1 MSLLFSKN
9 SYKQNFVRCFTAF
22 LAGVT
27 VFASSLTA
35 QAGIKEENI
44 TANQLVAVE
53 SNQIAGW
60 PQGPTVSA
68 RSAILMES
76 ETGTILYA
84 KNIHNPEYP
93 ASITKILTTL
103 IATEECAMDEMVTF
117 SRDAIFDIDRGS
129 NHVALDVGESITVEE
144 CLNAILIRSAN
155 EASLGIAEHICGGPW
170 EDFAVM
176 MNERAK
182 ELGALNSNF
191 VNPNGLPNEEHVT
204 TAYDMA
210 MIGRAFFSNEILCN
224 ITTTRRLHIAP
235 SDTQPDDIIEYNQ
248 MELIDGGKYEY
259 EYLVGCKTGYTNDAR
274 STLVSC
280 AKKDGMKL
288 ICVVMRDEAPYQYE
302 DTIALFDYG
311 FANFRKLNVSENDA
325 KYTINSGSPFY
336 SGNDVLGN
344 SKPILSLNTSDYVV
358 LPNTVE
364 FAETESTISYNTES
378 DTQAAVIR
386 YTYRDWAV
394 GTASIDFTGTLES
407 GYEFESY
414 VDEENTEGTFEE
426 NNAENKDDSTE
437 DSKTADESA
446 ANKSEEETDGTSLL
460 AKIGRMILYVFLGL
474 LGLTAVLLTTLFI
487 YRYVRIRQRRKRNRR
502 RTYTISSSKDP
513 YAMVNRDS
521 YRRSQISD
529 AKRRQRAAEMKR
541 RNHKRRR
548 K

>member
-1 MSLLFSKN
+1 MFRFSLKN
-9 SYKQNFVRCFTAF
+9 SYKQSFVRF
-22 LAGVT
+22 LAAILTGVT
-27 VFASSLTA
+27 VFSTSLTVH
-35 QAGIKEENI
+35 AGIKEDNI
-44 TANQLVAVE
+44 ATNQLVAVE
-53 SNQIAGW
+53 SNQIPGW
-60 PQGPTVSA
+60 PKGPTVSA
-68 RSAILMES
+68 RSAILMELN
-76 ETGTILYA
+76 TGTILYA

-155 EASLGIAEHICGGPW
+155 EAALGIAEHICGGPW
-170 EDFAVM
+170 EDFAVI

-191 VNPNGLPNEEHVT
+191 VNPNGLPNKEHIT

-224 ITTTRRLHIAP
+224 ITTTRRLHILP

-280 AKKDGMKL
+280 AEKNGLKL
-288 ICVVMRDEAPYQYE
+288 ICVVMRDEAPYQYQ

-311 FANFRKLNVSENDA
+311 FANFQKLNVAENDT
-325 KYTINSGSPFY
+325 KYTVNSGSSFY

-344 SKPILSLNTSDYVV
+344 SKPILSLNTSDYLVI
-358 LPNTVE
+358 PNTVE
-364 FAETESTISYNTES
+364 FADVQSSISYDTAS
-378 DTQAAVIR
+378 DNQAAVIS
-386 YTYRDWAV
+386 YTYQNWPV

-414 VDEENTEGTFEE
+414 VDGSSESLGENSSE
-426 NNAENKDDSTE
+426 NSENKTDKPTE
-437 DSKTADESA
+437 EPGKSA
-446 ANKSEEETDGTSLL
+446 GTSLL
-460 AKIGRMILYVFLGL
+460 LKIGKGILFFLLGVLGL
-474 LGLTAVLLTTLFI
+474 AIIGFIALFI
-487 YRYVRIRQRRKRNRR
+487 YRYIQIRKRRKRRRNRS
-502 RTYTISSSKDP
+502 YTLRSDSDP
-513 YAMVNRDS
+513 YAMINRDY
-521 YRRSQISD
+521 YRKSQITD
-529 AKRRQRAAEMKR
+529 AKRRQRAAEAKR
-541 RNHKRRR
+541 RNRRR
-548 K
+548 TARWR

>member
-1 MSLLFSKN
+1 MSRFSLKN
-9 SYKQNFVRCFTAF
+9 SYKQNFVRCLTSI
-22 LAGVT
+22 LAGIT
-27 VFASSLTA
+27 IFTTSLTVH
-35 QAGIKEENI
+35 AGIKEDNI
-44 TANQLVAVE
+44 ATNQLVAVE
-53 SNQIAGW
+53 SNQIPGW
-60 PQGPTVSA
+60 PKGPTVSA
-68 RSAILMES
+68 RSAILMELN
-76 ETGTILYA
+76 TGTILYA

-155 EASLGIAEHICGGPW
+155 EAALGIAEHICGGPW
-170 EDFAVM
+170 EDFAAI

-191 VNPNGLPNEEHVT
+191 VNPNGLPNKEHIT

-224 ITTTRRLHIAP
+224 ITTTRRLHILP

-280 AKKDGMKL
+280 AEKDGMKL
-288 ICVVMRDEAPYQYE
+288 ICVVMRDEAPYQYQ

-311 FANFRKLNVSENDA
+311 FANFQKLNVAENDT
-325 KYTINSGSPFY
+325 KYTVNSGSSFY
-336 SGNDVLGN
+336 TGNDVLGN
-344 SKPILSLNTSDYVV
+344 SKPILSLNTSDYLV
-358 LPNTVE
+358 LPNTVA
-364 FAETESTISYNTES
+364 FTDVQSTLSYDTVS
-378 DTQAAVIR
+378 DNQAAVIS
-386 YTYRDWAV
+386 YTYQNWPV

-414 VDEENTEGTFEE
+414 VDSSSETGEENT
-426 NNAENKDDSTE
+426 SE
-437 DSKTADESA
+437 DSGNKTDKPVNESDKTA
-446 ANKSEEETDGTSLL
+446 GTSLL
-460 AKIGRMILYVFLGL
+460 LKIGKGILFFILGL
-474 LGLTAVLLTTLFI
+474 LGLAIIGLIALFI
-487 YRYVRIRQRRKRNRR
+487 YRYIQIRKRRKRRRNRA
-502 RTYTISSSKDP
+502 YTLSSGSDP
-513 YAMVNRDS
+513 YAMVNKDY
-521 YRRSQISD
+521 YRKSQITD
-529 AKRRQRAAEMKR
+529 AKRRQRAAEAKR
-541 RNHKRRR
+541 RNRRR
-548 K
+548 TARWR